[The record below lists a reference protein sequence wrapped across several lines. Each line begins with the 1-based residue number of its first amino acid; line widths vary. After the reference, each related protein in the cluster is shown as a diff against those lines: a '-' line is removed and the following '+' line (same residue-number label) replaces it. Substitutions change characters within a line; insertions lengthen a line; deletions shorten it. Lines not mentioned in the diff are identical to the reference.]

1 MCGRSWGTTLLN
13 QDYHDILSALS
24 GEKVE
29 FLLVGAYALA
39 AHGLP
44 RATGNLDLW
53 VKPEPDNAASVMRA
67 LKTFGVPV
75 KNLSAEDFTRRS
87 TVVQIGAAPQRIDLM
102 TTLDGVAFNYAWPR
116 RLDLDL
122 AGIRIP
128 ILNREDL
135 ATNKRSVGR
144 PQDLADASWLEG
156 QKHR

>member
-1 MCGRSWGTTLLN
+1 
-13 QDYHDILSALS
+13 LSALS
-24 GEKVE
+24 DEKAE

-39 AHGLP
+39 THGLP
-44 RATGNLDLW
+44 RATGNMDVW
-53 VKPEPDNAASVMRA
+53 VKPDADNAARVMRA
-67 LKTFGVPV
+67 LQKFGAPV

-102 TTLDGVAFNYAWPR
+102 TTLDGVAFDYAWPR
-116 RLDLDL
+116 RLDVEL

-128 ILNREDL
+128 VLSRDDL

-156 QKHR
+156 QRHR

>member
-1 MCGRSWGTTLLN
+1 MLN
-13 QDYHDILSALS
+13 PDYRDILSALS
-24 GEKVE
+24 GEKAE

-53 VKPEPDNAASVMRA
+53 VKPESDNAARVMRA
-67 LKTFGVPV
+67 LGAFGVPM

-102 TTLDGVAFNYAWPR
+102 TTLDGVAFDYAWPR
-116 RLDLDL
+116 RLDVELD
-122 AGIRIP
+122 GIRIP
-128 ILNREDL
+128 VLNREDL
-135 ATNKRSVGR
+135 ATNKRAVGR

>member
-1 MCGRSWGTTLLN
+1 MLN
-13 QDYHDILSALS
+13 PDYRDILSALS
-24 GEKVE
+24 GEKAE

-53 VKPEPDNAASVMRA
+53 VKPESDNAARVMSA
-67 LKTFGVPV
+67 LGAFGVPM
-75 KNLSAEDFTRRS
+75 KNLSAEDFTRRN

-102 TTLDGVAFNYAWPR
+102 TTLDGVAFDYAWPR
-116 RLDLDL
+116 RLDIELD
-122 AGIRIP
+122 GIRIP
-128 ILNREDL
+128 VLNREDL
-135 ATNKRSVGR
+135 ATNKRAVGR